1 MRKWLKSDFNF
12 SKREFNGLLVLIV
25 LLGLITVMPT
35 IYEMFIPEQED
46 LPAERAAIL
55 QLQQIEAEKKY
66 GYNYRKDAKRH
77 KQQKLFKFDPNTASL
92 SDWQLLG
99 LSPKQAAVMLRYRE
113 KGGRFRHKEELKK
126 MYPIS
131 ANLYGQ
137 LEPYIHINSIASLE
151 IKQHYPKPA
160 VKLIRIDLNRA
171 DTTAL
176 DSVKGIGA
184 AFARRIFNYRQR
196 LGGFYKK
203 EQLLEVYG
211 LDSSKYEEVKGQL
224 ILESGPL
231 KQIKINSVGFEELRH
246 HPYLNYKQVN
256 AILEF
261 RKQHGNYGNI
271 ADLKKVAILSAA
283 TLDKLTPYISFDHD

>member
-66 GYNYRKDAKRH
+66 GYNYGKDAKGH

-137 LEPYIHINSIASLE
+137 LESYIHINSITSLE

-176 DSVKGIGA
+176 DSVKGIGP

-211 LDSSKYEEVKGQL
+211 VDSSKYEEVKGQL

-256 AILEF
+256 AILQF